1 MSGAPTHNQDRVR
14 DLPDDMLVQRAQ
26 FDPAG
31 FDAIFDRYWNA
42 VLRYCYYR
50 LGDWNQAEDAAAQVF
65 LKALAAL
72 PGFVASGQENAFKAW
87 LFTIAFRIVSNLRRS
102 ETRHPH
108 TPIDA
113 ADEALALDAPLD
125 EQAIASEEQETLFLL
140 IEQLKPEQRQLVELR
155 LAGLADGEIAQVLG
169 KSPVAIRKA
178 QSRAVLALRALL
190 DARYHQSGGGHH
202 A

>member
-1 MSGAPTHNQDRVR
+1 
-14 DLPDDMLVQRAQ
+14 MLVQRAQ

-31 FDAIFDRYWNA
+31 FDAIFDRYWNP

-50 LGDWNQAEDAAAQVF
+50 LGDWHQAEDAAAQVF
-65 LKALAAL
+65 LNALAAL
-72 PGFVASGQENAFKAW
+72 PGFVASGQPNAFKAW
-87 LFTIAFRIVSNLRRS
+87 LFTIAFRVVSNVRRA
-102 ETRHPH
+102 ETRHPQ

-113 ADEALALDAPLD
+113 AGDILAADEPLD
-125 EQAIASEEQETLFLL
+125 EQAIATEEQETLFRL
-140 IEQLKPEQRQLVELR
+140 IQQLKPEQRQLVELR
-155 LAGLADGEIAQVLG
+155 LAGLTDVDIAQVLG

-190 DARYHQSGGGHH
+190 DVQHSQSGGGHH